1 MNRFTTFVRTLL
13 NQRLINLRLIM
24 IIAGLITVIGLP
36 VSIFLEFNDNNDWL
50 LYFRLYPHL
59 ILFSLLSFGI
69 VLINLHLALKQIN
82 RKSTLI
88 RHLLI
93 ITLISSFFTY
103 IEITSNNM
111 MLFEFSKTAQSTIP
125 EPQETIEQ
133 IRNIPKS
140 IIDTNKI
147 ITGDKITISKLEIER
162 AVNNFK
168 EQKNKLNIE
177 EKQSYYEFIKIS
189 LSYPTWEKNRQ
200 AFSFSR
206 LLYILSFLIITI
218 ASLMNWILL
227 FLYSKRDVR
236 DFNEYLIYL
245 TIASLGL
252 MTWIPLRYY
261 YNLTTLNLLIG
272 SNNAIGHFDVF
283 AFVLYPVYF
292 FFLCRKIYQA
302 GKYWRWI
309 SSVVLFVTSLTII
322 GRFFPNIINY
332 FFGINSN
339 GITNLITWGAFLLIS
354 IVIGLYQL
362 NWLNF
367 PRRINS

>member
-1 MNRFTTFVRTLL
+1 
-13 NQRLINLRLIM
+13 M
-24 IIAGLITVIGLP
+24 IIAGLITVIALP
-36 VSIFLEFNDNNDWL
+36 VSIILEFNHNNDWL

-69 VLINLHLALKQIN
+69 VIINLHLALNLIN
-82 RKSTLI
+82 KKGTLI

-93 ITLISSFFTY
+93 ITFVSIFLTY
-103 IEITSNNM
+103 IEMTSNNM
-111 MLFEFSKTAQSTIP
+111 MLFEFSNTAQSIIP
-125 EPQETIEQ
+125 ESQETIET
-133 IRNIPKS
+133 IRNIPNS

-147 ITGDKITISKLEIER
+147 ITGDKITISKLEIEQ

-177 EKQSYYEFIKIS
+177 EKESYYEFIKIS

-206 LLYILSFLIITI
+206 LLYILSFLIITM
-218 ASLMNWILL
+218 ASLINWILL
-227 FLYSKRDVR
+227 FLYSKRDVSY
-236 DFNEYLIYL
+236 FNKYLMYL

-261 YNLTTLNLLIG
+261 YNLTTLNLLVG
-272 SNNAIGHFDVF
+272 SSNAIAHFDIF
-283 AFVLYPVYF
+283 TFGLYPIYF
-292 FFLCRKIYQA
+292 IFLCRKIYQI
-302 GKYWRWI
+302 GKHWIWI
-309 SSVVLFVTSLTII
+309 SLVVFFVTSLTII
-322 GRFFPNIINY
+322 GRFFPNVINNL
-332 FFGINSN
+332 FGINSN
-339 GITNLITWGAFLLIS
+339 GITNLITWGACLLIS

-362 NWLNF
+362 NWLNL